1 MRKNQKNSKKMGKRK
16 GGGNVAAKRE
26 EAASISSR
34 EMSLDAEGKD
44 TITKDEIDV
53 TIRKDEL

>member
-1 MRKNQKNSKKMGKRK
+1 MGKRK